1 MAYAQLQKEVEES
14 KLEIQRLRQRMSLG
28 APTIHKE
35 LSLIALIPKWPC
47 SEPTNHLEKFIL
59 TLEAS
64 VRIGRRETKN
74 TVEIIALKLEASKVA
89 DPASSRFNLC
99 PKFQRERIA
108 DQKFETRLRDRS
120 KAALRCYRC
129 QGIGHFAKECP
140 ARRRRRGRTR
150 NSPGKGTPSE
160 RARSHEAKS
169 NPRY

>member
-35 LSLIALIPKWPC
+35 LSLIALIPKRPG
-47 SEPTNHLEKFIL
+47 SETTNHLEFIL

-64 VRIGRRETKN
+64 ARIGRREPKN
-74 TVEIIALKLEASKVA
+74 TVEIIALKLVASIDA
-89 DPASSRFNLC
+89 DPASSRFNLW
-99 PKFQRERIA
+99 PKFQMESVA
-108 DQKFETRLRDRS
+108 GQNFEPTLTDRS
-120 KAALRCYRC
+120 KAVLRCYRC

-150 NSPGKGTPSE
+150 NSPGKGNPSE